1 MGPTPVRRRP
11 RRWPP
16 SNARPNSFPLFPASN
31 GYHAKVLGLRS
42 GLGLEVKDLDAV
54 YLMLGDI
61 QTSEEMAREARKAE
75 FLVVQASY
83 HGPVVQ
89 AADVVLPA
97 LIWAEQEGS
106 LYNLEGKKAA
116 VRRAVPI
123 PRRNGA
129 RKRSVDA
136 IGRLVV
142 RERWFKKK
150 EYKGMAKNGLFT
162 ARVTVATD
170 WLADC
175 AGCHMSLLDM
185 DEKLVQLLDLVK
197 ITSSP
202 ITDLKHPPEEGVVI
216 GILSGAV
223 NNTTNLEVAK
233 MMRDRCQVLVAL
245 GDCAVLGGIVTLRN
259 FFDMEKALERAYVDT
274 ESTVDG
280 FVPRSEELSRPIPA
294 RPVDQVVKVDAYL
307 PGCPPSPDAIY
318 HLIGELLIGRLP
330 VAGGEY
336 LRYD

>member
-1 MGPTPVRRRP
+1 MT
-11 RRWPP
+11 
-16 SNARPNSFPLFPASN
+16 
-31 GYHAKVLGLRS
+31 
-42 GLGLEVKDLDAV
+42 
-54 YLMLGDI
+54 
-61 QTSEEMAREARKAE
+61 
-75 FLVVQASY
+75 
-83 HGPVVQ
+83 
-89 AADVVLPA
+89 
-97 LIWAEQEGS
+97 
-106 LYNLEGKKAA
+106 
-116 VRRAVPI
+116 
-123 PRRNGA
+123 
-129 RKRSVDA
+129 
-136 IGRLVV
+136 
-142 RERWFKKK
+142 
-150 EYKGMAKNGLFT
+150 KNGLFS
-162 ARVTVATD
+162 AQVTVATD

-202 ITDLKHPPEEGVVI
+202 ITDLKHPPEGGVVV

-233 MMRDRCQVLVAL
+233 MMRDRCKVLVAM

-259 FFDMEKALERAYVDT
+259 FFDMDEALKRAYVDT

-294 RPVDQVVKVDAYL
+294 CPVDQVVKVDAYL
-307 PGCPPSPDAIY
+307 PGCPPSPEAIY

-336 LRYD
+336 LKYD